1 MEDQE
6 VTIIQ
11 RITEQWL
18 SGFKCSVKLQRKS
31 YYCGLLSY
39 AKPILSAEQEETILI
54 SAQECSSMADTSKFR
69 TPRRNHLKPIL
80 VPGETYITE
89 FQNGYQDTVEG
100 GVQCKGVATMRDG
113 SVLDNIITHAVYV
126 VTITQEK
133 FKRIGDQMFTVSSRE
148 KLRCTSRGD
157 KGALG
162 CVGSLHTYYWSLPK
176 TECEFKEIR
185 SVTGKIGKSDF
196 LAEDG
201 ELYYEITGT
210 QVMPLACGGNTV
222 FQTNVR
228 DIMLAVKKGVDQS
241 SMKLSKPEERL
252 MGALQGL
259 AGYALA
265 ELMGPGAD
273 TPEAKRLKKR
283 KQLVRYIRGQDDES
297 DGAEYVQK

>member
-1 MEDQE
+1 MFFILCCINQIEGKDAE
-6 VTIIQ
+6 VTVIQ
-11 RITEQWL
+11 RVTEQWL
-18 SGFKCSVKLQRKS
+18 TGFKCSVKLHRKS

-39 AKPILSAEQEETILI
+39 AKPILSAEQEETLLI

-69 TPRRNHLKPIL
+69 TPRRNHLKPIA

-89 FQNGYQDTVEG
+89 FENGYQDTVEG
-100 GVQCKGVATMRDG
+100 GVQCKRGATMRDG

-133 FKRIGDQMFTVSSRE
+133 FKRIGNQMFTGSSRNQ
-148 KLRCTSRGD
+148 LRCTSRGE

-162 CVGSLHTYYWSLPK
+162 CVGSLHTYYGSHPK
-176 TECEFKEIR
+176 TE
-185 SVTGKIGKSDF
+185 G
-196 LAEDG
+196 
-201 ELYYEITGT
+201 
-210 QVMPLACGGNTV
+210 GGNTV

-228 DIMLAVKKGVDQS
+228 DIRLAGKKGVDQS
-241 SMKLSKPEERL
+241 SMKPEERL

-265 ELMGPGAD
+265 ELMGPRAD

-283 KQLVRYIRGQDDES
+283 KQLVHYIRGQDEES
-297 DGAEYVQK
+297 DGVEYVQK

>member
-1 MEDQE
+1 M
-6 VTIIQ
+6 
-11 RITEQWL
+11 L
-18 SGFKCSVKLQRKS
+18 
-31 YYCGLLSY
+31 
-39 AKPILSAEQEETILI
+39 
-54 SAQECSSMADTSKFR
+54 
-69 TPRRNHLKPIL
+69 
-80 VPGETYITE
+80 
-89 FQNGYQDTVEG
+89 
-100 GVQCKGVATMRDG
+100 DG

-133 FKRIGDQMFTVSSRE
+133 FKRIGDQMFTASRE

-176 TECEFKEIR
+176 TE
-185 SVTGKIGKSDF
+185 G
-196 LAEDG
+196 
-201 ELYYEITGT
+201 
-210 QVMPLACGGNTV
+210 GGNTV

-228 DIMLAVKKGVDQS
+228 DIRLAVKKGVDQS